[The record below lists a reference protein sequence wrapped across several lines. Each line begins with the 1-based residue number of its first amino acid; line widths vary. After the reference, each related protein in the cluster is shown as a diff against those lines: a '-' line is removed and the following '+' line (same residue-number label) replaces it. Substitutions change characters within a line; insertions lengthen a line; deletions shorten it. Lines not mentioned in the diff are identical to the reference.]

1 MMVYEMCRK
10 LLGTTQFISEDMT
23 QGKKFTNITFHNM
36 NDFNRW
42 TIGNLFKLNI
52 VSKLYFL
59 QYLHQDVKAF
69 NFLFKI
75 LSGCDIATSNGG
87 WSIKTLKGVVSEAG
101 AYLEKN
107 MSDVLDMAEMSPIKE
122 EEEEEEKEEE
132 DLQEDGEKHEEEET
146 EKGNTQRRKVRK
158 TWIKYLLCFWTA
170 FYFLVG

>member
-1 MMVYEMCRK
+1 M
-10 LLGTTQFISEDMT
+10 
-23 QGKKFTNITFHNM
+23 
-36 NDFNRW
+36 
-42 TIGNLFKLNI
+42 
-52 VSKLYFL
+52 
-59 QYLHQDVKAF
+59 
-69 NFLFKI
+69 

-146 EKGNTQRRKVRK
+146 EKGNTQRRKVRE
-158 TWIKYLLCFWTA
+158 T
-170 FYFLVG
+170 

>member
-1 MMVYEMCRK
+1 M
-10 LLGTTQFISEDMT
+10 TSISELLET
-23 QGKKFTNITFHNM
+23 
-36 NDFNRW
+36 
-42 TIGNLFKLNI
+42 
-52 VSKLYFL
+52 
-59 QYLHQDVKAF
+59 YLTSTLCQSYIFFSTYIKIWKHHF
-69 NFLFKI
+69 FFI

-122 EEEEEEKEEE
+122 EEEEEEEKEEE

-146 EKGNTQRRKVRK
+146 EKGNTQRRKVRE
-158 TWIKYLLCFWTA
+158 TWIKYLLCLGTA